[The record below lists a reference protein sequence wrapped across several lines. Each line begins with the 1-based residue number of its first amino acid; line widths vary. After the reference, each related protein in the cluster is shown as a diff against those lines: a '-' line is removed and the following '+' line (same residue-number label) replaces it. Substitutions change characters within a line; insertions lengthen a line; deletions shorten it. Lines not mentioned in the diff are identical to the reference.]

1 MTERNLFLS
10 FQCLF
15 TRQLV
20 KALYPG
26 VAPRKVSVP
35 PSLLAW
41 LGFYG
46 SSRLKIPAVPAHTA
60 LSPGG
65 ASL

>member
-1 MTERNLFLS
+1 M
-10 FQCLF
+10 
-15 TRQLV
+15 
-20 KALYPG
+20 KALYPS
-26 VAPRKVSVP
+26 VAPTKVSVP

-46 SSRLKIPAVPAHTA
+46 SSHLKIPAVPAHTA
-60 LSPGG
+60 LSPGV